1 MFRFSLPLQDLVNVE
16 LQPEI
21 YFRCVCDLIKRTVEP
36 QPEIYFRCVLFKK
49 KENWSTWSCSRRSTS
64 GACA

>member
-21 YFRCVCDLIKRTVEP
+21 YFRWARWLLYILNHNPVNHAPGRLKLRAWLPLC
-36 QPEIYFRCVLFKK
+36 
-49 KENWSTWSCSRRSTS
+49 
-64 GACA
+64 

>member
-1 MFRFSLPLQDLVNVE
+1 MSPSLCCTSCYPRREEGGVFRFSLPLQDLVNVE
-16 LQPEI
+16 L
-21 YFRCVCDLIKRTVEP
+21 

>member
-1 MFRFSLPLQDLVNVE
+1 MSPSLCCTLCYLRREEGGVFRFSLPLQDLVNVE

-36 QPEIYFRCVLFKK
+36 QPEIYFRCVLF
-49 KENWSTWSCSRRSTS
+49 
-64 GACA
+64 